1 MFKKQI
7 TKLIEI
13 AKTNKSLCAIIIFY
27 LVIAF
32 LQLHWGLPNNE
43 HPFAYHMDEWAQA
56 HSLRTTFRNGTPHIH
71 GGGNGTVF
79 FYIIS
84 GVLLAPFVLTGFAN
98 PFAIKSSLDFYD
110 LQHALFVA
118 LRLQSYL
125 YAIGSIILISYIAW
139 RYFKTNKFLAAFL
152 LTVNPLFLVL
162 TEYYRYDTP
171 VVFWILLSL
180 LFSFR
185 YLKSPTI
192 RNFFISIVVATLAI
206 TIKVS
211 ALPLLFTNLSLLY
224 FIFPKTRKY
233 NKLKLLLCG
242 LLVFVLVFLITGIP
256 DILISYKQFLN
267 WFNYSAFSV
276 AADSNKNAQ
285 LGMPYWAY
293 FMRYV
298 YPASFGHAAY
308 VLFILSIISFIWQ
321 LRFSI
326 VKLITGLFKRP
337 MKNIPQPGLNQLF
350 LLLSFFVVVLSI
362 VPLTLGGKGNR
373 LLVILPFM
381 GLITSIMIGK
391 LLSKLDDKKR
401 KTLIIVLVAMLG
413 FQTAESLSW
422 VTTKLYPDPREVSS
436 AWISKKIPRGSEIGI
451 ENIPIFQYIPDM
463 ILKDFYTKQYMPKYR
478 TKYTYTIID
487 GKTKKFPPYVVITN
501 EKVSA
506 KYLIKSDKKEIVTNL
521 VKQHY
526 VVLQTFTPNL
536 GYFKLFNDPD
546 VFYNSTILPTP
557 DSITIY
563 YKNTH

>member
-1 MFKKQI
+1 MVKRQI
-7 TKLIEI
+7 IKLIET
-13 AKTNKSLCAIIIFY
+13 AKKNKSICATIVFY

-32 LQLHWGLPNNE
+32 LQIHWGLPNNA

-79 FYIIS
+79 FYIVS
-84 GVLLAPFVLTGFAN
+84 GVLLVPFVLTGFAN

-118 LRLQSYL
+118 LRFQSYL
-125 YAIGSIILISYIAW
+125 YAVGSIVLISYITW
-139 RYFKTNKFLAAFL
+139 RYFKINKFLAALL

-180 LFSFR
+180 IFSFR

-192 RNFFISIVVATLAI
+192 KNFFIAIIIATLTI

-224 FIFPKTRKY
+224 FTSPKTK
-233 NKLKLLLCG
+233 KHSKVKLLLYG
-242 LLVFVLVFLITGIP
+242 FFVFAAVFLITGIP
-256 DILISYKQFLN
+256 DIMISYKQFLN

-308 VLFILSIISFIWQ
+308 VLFILCIISFVWQ

-326 VKLITGLFKRP
+326 VKLVTGLFKRP
-337 MKNIPQPGLNQLF
+337 MKNIPQPVLNQLF
-350 LLLSFFVVVLSI
+350 LLFTFFVVVLSI

-381 GLITSIMIGK
+381 GLITSIIVEK
-391 LLSKLDDKKR
+391 LLSTLDDKKR
-401 KTLIIVLVAMLG
+401 TLVSIALIAIMG
-413 FQTAESLSW
+413 FQTLESLSW

-436 AWISKKIPRGSEIGI
+436 AWISKNIPAGSEVGI
-451 ENIPIFQYIPDM
+451 ENIPIFQYIPDI
-463 ILKDFYTKQYMPKYR
+463 ILKDFYTKQYMPKYQ
-478 TKYTYTIID
+478 TVYNYTIID

-501 EKVSA
+501 EKVST
-506 KYLIKSDKKEIVTNL
+506 KYLIKSDKKEIVANL
-521 VKQHY
+521 VKQQY
-526 VVLQTFTPNL
+526 IVLNTFTPNL
-536 GYFKLFNDPD
+536 KYFEYFNNPD
-546 VFYNSTILPTP
+546 VFYNATILPTP

-563 YKNTH
+563 YKNAH